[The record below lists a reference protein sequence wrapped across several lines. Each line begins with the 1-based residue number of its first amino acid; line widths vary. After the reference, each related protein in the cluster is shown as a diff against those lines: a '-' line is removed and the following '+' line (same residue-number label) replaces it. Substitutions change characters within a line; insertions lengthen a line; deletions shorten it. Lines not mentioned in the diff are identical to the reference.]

1 MLSDGGENDTVFETG
16 QLDIALLPNCGFED
30 AKVLRNVA
38 QGERMHLPNH
48 FITFVL
54 FSALFACGGG
64 GSDNAGPAP
73 PPLAGGGSSGGSDNN
88 VSTPEACGAEA
99 QIDFV
104 EDIVD
109 SWYLWYA
116 ETASVDKASFA
127 DAQSYLD
134 ARLKP
139 LFDDGRD
146 RGFSYLTT
154 VTEDETGFT
163 TGAYIGFG
171 FRSRTTGSRLFVLD
185 VFESGPGWSAGI
197 RRGMELI
204 AVDAGSGF
212 ETLEDLDA
220 RGATSTEIFGAS
232 EVGVSRTF
240 RFVKGGEE
248 FEISVSKEEL
258 APPALVEAPLLI
270 ERTGLPPVGY
280 MHLRQF
286 IDAALD
292 PEPGFSSLT
301 DASQLLREAG
311 VTDLIV
317 DFRYNG
323 GGLLRVADTLLD
335 LLGGEV
341 ARGEPSFKIQ
351 ANDQQSG
358 YNNDRGNWAFFNQLV
373 DSFSPL
379 RIAFITS
386 GSTASASELVINGL
400 NPHIEVVLIGANTFG
415 KQVGQGRWDMH
426 ESVDGLARE
435 DCDIALRLTALEF
448 VNGENQGGYHQI
460 GLEGTGRFTL
470 CRAEDDIFN
479 AFGDPRET
487 LLATALDWFG
497 SGVCP
502 QQGQSGRSV
511 PLAKQSDGAA
521 TWLSTQYIPERIDEN
536 LR

>member
-1 MLSDGGENDTVFETG
+1 MR
-16 QLDIALLPNCGFED
+16 LPKCFI
-30 AKVLRNVA
+30 VCFLVA
-38 QGERMHLPNH
+38 G
-48 FITFVL
+48 
-54 FSALFACGGG
+54 LFACGGG
-64 GSDNAGPAP
+64 GGSNNAGPAA
-73 PPLAGGGSSGGSDNN
+73 PLAAGGGSSGSSDNN
-88 VSTPEACGAEA
+88 ASVPEACGAEA

-116 ETASVDKASFA
+116 ETASVDKANFT

-139 LFDDGRD
+139 LLDDGRD
-146 RGFSYLTT
+146 RGFSFVTT
-154 VTEDETGFT
+154 ITEDEADYT
-163 TGAYIGFG
+163 TGAYVGFG
-171 FRSRTTGSRLFVLD
+171 FRTRTTDSRIFILD

-212 ETLEDLDA
+212 ETVEDLDSK
-220 RGATSTEIFGAS
+220 GATSTDIFGPE

-240 RFVKGGEE
+240 RFVKDGEE

-258 APPALVEAPLLI
+258 DPPALVEAPFLI
-270 ERTGLPPVGY
+270 ERSGLAPVGY
-280 MHLRQF
+280 LHLRQF
-286 IDAALD
+286 IESALKPAA
-292 PEPGFSSLT
+292 GFSSLK
-301 DASQLLREAG
+301 DASRLLREAG

-323 GGLLRVADTLLD
+323 GGLLSVADTLLD
-335 LLGGEV
+335 LLGGET
-341 ARGEPSFKIQ
+341 AGGTASFKMQ
-351 ANDQQSG
+351 VNDQHPD
-358 YNNDRGNWAFFNQLV
+358 YNNDRSNWGIFNQLV

-400 NPHIEVVLIGANTFG
+400 NPHIDVVMIGENTFG
-415 KQVGQGRWDMH
+415 KQVGQFRWDMH
-426 ESVDGLARE
+426 ESIDGLARA
-435 DCDIALRLTALEF
+435 DCDIALRLTAFEL

-487 LLATALDWFG
+487 LVATALDWFG

-502 QQGQSGRSV
+502 QPGQSGRSV
-511 PLAKQSDGAA
+511 PLAKQSEQQVAWPP
-521 TWLSTQYIPERIDEN
+521 TKYIPERIDEN

>member
-1 MLSDGGENDTVFETG
+1 
-16 QLDIALLPNCGFED
+16 
-30 AKVLRNVA
+30 
-38 QGERMHLPNH
+38 MHLLNRL
-48 FITFVL
+48 ITFALV
-54 FSALFACGGG
+54 SALVACGGG
-64 GSDNAGPAP
+64 GGSDAAGPAAP
-73 PPLAGGGSSGGSDNN
+73 AAAAGGSSSSPDN
-88 VSTPEACGAEA
+88 SASAPEACGAEA

-116 ETASVDKASFA
+116 ETASVDKANFT

-139 LFDDGRD
+139 LLDDGRD
-146 RGFSYLTT
+146 RGFSFVTT
-154 VTEDETGFT
+154 ITEDEADYT
-163 TGAYIGFG
+163 TGAYVGFG
-171 FRSRTTGSRLFVLD
+171 FRTRTTDSRIFILD

-212 ETLEDLDA
+212 ETVEDLDS
-220 RGATSTEIFGAS
+220 RGATSTDIFGAR

-240 RFVKGGEE
+240 RFVRDGEE

-258 APPALVEAPLLI
+258 NPPALVEAPLLI
-270 ERTGLPPVGY
+270 ERSGLAPVGY
-280 MHLRQF
+280 LHLRQF
-286 IDAALD
+286 IDSALE
-292 PEPGFSSLT
+292 PAPGFSSLT
-301 DASQLLREAG
+301 DASRLLGEAG

-335 LLGGEV
+335 LLGGE
-341 ARGEPSFKIQ
+341 AAAGAPSFKMQ
-351 ANDQQSG
+351 VNDQHPD
-358 YNNDRGNWAFFNQLV
+358 YNNDRSNWGIFNQLV
-373 DSFSPL
+373 DSLSPL

-400 NPHIEVVLIGANTFG
+400 NPHVDVVMIGENTFG
-415 KQVGQGRWDMH
+415 KQVGQFRWDMH
-426 ESVDGLARE
+426 ESIDGLARE
-435 DCDIALRLTALEF
+435 DCDVALRLTAFEL
-448 VNGENQGGYHQI
+448 VNGEGQGGYHQI

-487 LLATALDWFG
+487 LVATALDWFG

-502 QQGQSGRSV
+502 QQGQSGRSMR
-511 PLAKQSDGAA
+511 LAKESEQGNA
-521 TWLSTQYIPERIDEN
+521 WLPTQYIPERIDEN